1 MIWGYPSTLWGILLV
16 PLAVTAAL
24 VSALRARK
32 KLGGMTRGGIEWQ
45 VRAFLRDFSMTVFFI
60 LSVLAAA
67 DPKNGRMPVTGE
79 LKGLD
84 VAVAFDVSR
93 SMLARD
99 LEPSRLEKSVLSL
112 RQIVKGLEN
121 ARFSLVPFKGDAR
134 LLVPMTEDRVVLDL
148 WMERLGPGLSTES
161 GTDVESALKTAME
174 TFPPGEGRNRALVIV
189 SDGESLTGRTDGIR
203 RELAE
208 SGIPVHVLI
217 AGTAEG
223 TTIPLGDGSYVKD
236 ASGRPVVSRAETE
249 ELKRLSEETGGSF
262 HLLSRPGAT
271 AELISAIDDDRK
283 FSESRGIRFIGRGL
297 YRTFLI
303 PALFFWLS
311 YLIARI
317 FPWRRT

>member
-1 MIWGYPSTLWGILLV
+1 MIWAYPSTFWGLLFV
-16 PLAVTAAL
+16 LLAVLAAL
-24 VSALRARK
+24 VSGYRARK

-45 VRAFLRDFSMTVFFI
+45 VRAFLRDFSMIVFLV
-60 LSVLAAA
+60 LSILAAA
-67 DPKNGRMPVTGE
+67 DPKSGRKPVTGE

-99 LEPSRLEKSVLSL
+99 LEPSRLEKSVLSF
-112 RQIVKGLEN
+112 RQIVNGLED

-134 LLVPMTEDRVVLDL
+134 LLVPMTEDRVVLDMWL
-148 WMERLGPGLSTES
+148 ERLGPGLSTEG
-161 GTDVESALKTAME
+161 GTDVESALRTALE
-174 TFPPGEGRNRALVIV
+174 TFPPGEGRNRVLVII
-189 SDGESLTGRTDGIR
+189 SDGESLTGRMDGIR

-208 SGIPVHVLI
+208 AGIPAHVLV
-217 AGTAEG
+217 AGTTEG
-223 TTIPLGDGSYVKD
+223 TTIPLQNGSYVKD

-262 HLLSRPGAT
+262 HILSQPGAT
-271 AELISAIDDDRK
+271 ADLVAVIDGERK

-297 YRTFLI
+297 YRTFLV
-303 PALFFWLS
+303 PALFFWLA

-317 FPWRRT
+317 FPWRRG